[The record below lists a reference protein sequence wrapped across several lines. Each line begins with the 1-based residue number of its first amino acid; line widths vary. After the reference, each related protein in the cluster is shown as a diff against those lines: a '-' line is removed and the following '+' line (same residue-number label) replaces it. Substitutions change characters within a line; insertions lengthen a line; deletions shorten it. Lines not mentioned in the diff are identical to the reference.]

1 MLIVTLNGKPERRAY
16 SIASAP
22 SERQHCQITV
32 KREEHGLVSP
42 YLHDVVKPGDLLPA
56 SGPGGSFTFT
66 GAEANGIVL
75 IAGGVGI
82 TPLMSIIR
90 YLTDVSWA
98 GDILLLY
105 SCRSTDEF
113 LFRDELEV
121 LQRRHV
127 NLKVTAVIEQT
138 DGSPWMGP
146 RGRLRKALIADSV
159 SDLPSR
165 RFHVCGPAPMMD
177 AVKGF
182 LGELG
187 VPPGQIRTESFGS
200 PKPRPLVGGPIPPTE
215 VAPDLATPAARL
227 SPAAKPQASA
237 SAKSAALPAATATF
251 AKSKKSAPLPHG
263 TPVLVAAESVG
274 VDIEFSCRVGT
285 CGLCK
290 VKLLSGQVTMAVE
303 DALTPQDKA
312 AGVVLACQAM
322 SEEDVAVDA

>member
-1 MLIVTLNGKPERRAY
+1 
-16 SIASAP
+16 
-22 SERQHCQITV
+22 V

-42 YLHDVVKPGDLLPA
+42 YLHDVVKPGDLLSFAGP
-56 SGPGGSFTFT
+56 SGVFTFT
-66 GAEANGIVL
+66 GTESNGIVL

-90 YLTDVSWA
+90 YLTAIGWT

-105 SCRSTDEF
+105 GCRNTDEF
-113 LFRDELEV
+113 LFRDELEA
-121 LQRRHV
+121 LQLRHV
-127 NLKVTAVIEQT
+127 NLKVTAVNEQT

-146 RGRLRKALIADSV
+146 RGRLRKALIADSI

-187 VPPGQIRTESFGS
+187 VPPGQVRTESFGAPRPRPPTGGIAS
-200 PKPRPLVGGPIPPTE
+200 PSSDVRDAGTPTADPARSAGPPASATPKP
-215 VAPDLATPAARL
+215 
-227 SPAAKPQASA
+227 K
-237 SAKSAALPAATATF
+237 ALPAATATF
-251 AKSKKSAPLPHG
+251 AKSKKSAPLAHG
-263 TPVLVAAESVG
+263 TSVLEAAEAVG
-274 VDIEFSCRVGT
+274 VDIEYSCRSGT

-290 VKLLSGQVTMAVE
+290 VKLLSGTVTMAVE
-303 DALTPQDKA
+303 ESLTPEDKA

-322 SEEDVAVDA
+322 SDSDVAVDA